1 MPNGREVSGMEE
13 LKAYLL
19 EHRQEE
25 VAENILRRLL
35 TYGIG
40 RELATRDRFAVDEL
54 LKQSAINEHRLL
66 DMIITICQST
76 LFRGTTDKS
85 TDTP

>member
-1 MPNGREVSGMEE
+1 MEE

-66 DMIITICQST
+66 DMIITICKSS
-76 LFRGTTDKS
+76 LFKGTAQLHRNK
-85 TDTP
+85 P